1 MKISTRVLLICPVR
15 NEGERVHR
23 LLESLQKQTF
33 EGWQILFYD
42 NASIDN
48 TVGVIRKYAESD
60 PRIQIELSTDAAH
73 INANFNRAVNVA
85 FAMFDCQYVGFVGGD
100 DEYEETTYLSEL
112 IKVLEEGNAIAIPEF
127 REISELASYERH
139 LRITAIHRSNVR
151 NRIELASNTDNV
163 ALMYALFQEKD
174 FISIFK
180 NSYAQLTTNMSSDW
194 WFVFVALNLSETR
207 PHLVPQATYIKYR
220 KNLAFTDWHYTLIT
234 KIDPIN
240 IAVSRLSP
248 NGNLKNRNNKNKKWS
263 SNLSRARFAILKTF
277 SAPTKHFWLE
287 RKRIK
292 AKDAPE
298 IFLLWLVMI
307 ESRIASILK
316 RQLANRID

>member
-1 MKISTRVLLICPVR
+1 MKISTVVLLICPVR

-23 LLESLQKQTF
+23 LLDALQKQSF
-33 EGWQILFYD
+33 EDWQILFYD

-48 TVGVIRKYAESD
+48 T
-60 PRIQIELSTDAAH
+60 
-73 INANFNRAVNVA
+73 AVNVA
-85 FAMFDCQYVGFVGGD
+85 LAMFEYQYIGFVGGD
-100 DEYEETTYLSEL
+100 DEYEEINYLSNL
-112 IKVLEEGNAIAIPEF
+112 VRVLEDGGAIAVPNFKEV
-127 REISELASYERH
+127 SQLASYERH
-139 LRITAIHRSNVR
+139 LCITAIHRSNSR
-151 NRIELASNTDNV
+151 NRMELASNTDNV
-163 ALMYALFQEKD
+163 ALMYALFQAKD

-194 WFVFVALNLSETR
+194 WFVFAALSLSHTK
-207 PHLVPQATYIKYR
+207 PQLVTSATYIKYR
-220 KNLAFTDWHYTLIT
+220 KGIAFTDWHYTLMT
-234 KIDPIN
+234 KIAPRD
-240 IAVSRLSP
+240 IAASGVSPSSDS
-248 NGNLKNRNNKNKKWS
+248 KNREGQDRKRS
-263 SNLSRARFAILKTF
+263 GFISRAQFAILKTF
-277 SAPTKHFWLE
+277 IAPTKHFWLE